1 MPPSSLYVRCWGQ
14 SGKHLLL
21 ASISPFDPTR
31 SLAAKFAVM
40 HNTTSGDDVIRF
52 SRHPW
57 GLMKRREFVTL
68 LCSAAASW
76 PLAARAQQT
85 AMPLIGILATASPE
99 ANTARLRAFR
109 EGLRVAGYVEGQN
122 VKSEYRWAE
131 EGSGS
136 MLELAAQLLD
146 HQVAVLVAAGGTAS
160 ALAAKA
166 ATTSVPI
173 VFGIGGDPVDLGLV
187 ATLNR
192 PGGNVTGVTSLNVE
206 VAPKRLE
213 LLHELLPS
221 VTIMALMVNPA
232 VPAYA
237 AATVRISQA
246 AAAAGLQLHVLRA
259 SSEGDFDAVFES
271 LIKLHAGA
279 LVIAPDNLFTAHS
292 EQLAALTVRHALPA
306 IYEFRRFAA
315 AGGLMS
321 YGSSETEYYRLVG
334 TYAGR
339 ILKGDKPA
347 DLPVQQSTQVE
358 LIINLKTA
366 KALGLTVPLS
376 LLGRADEVIE

>member
-1 MPPSSLYVRCWGQ
+1 MRRRDF
-14 SGKHLLL
+14 
-21 ASISPFDPTR
+21 I
-31 SLAAKFAVM
+31 
-40 HNTTSGDDVIRF
+40 
-52 SRHPW
+52 
-57 GLMKRREFVTL
+57 GLVG
-68 LCSAAASW
+68 SAAASW

-122 VKSEYRWAE
+122 FKSEYRWAE

-136 MLELAAQLLD
+136 TSELAAQLLD

-221 VTIMALMVNPA
+221 VANMALLVNPA

-237 AATVRISQA
+237 EATVRISQAA

-271 LIKLHAGA
+271 LINLHSGA

-292 EQLAALTVRHALPA
+292 EQLAALTVRYALPA

-334 TYAGR
+334 TYVGR